1 MQLVLPQIATY
12 WAPSADT
19 DRYGKPVSSAP
30 VQLACRWE
38 DRTSVVMG
46 KAGEEITSK
55 TRVFF
60 AQDVDIDGYLML
72 GESNAIDPAPLDEAY
87 EIQAKSTTPNLRG
100 LQSLTTVYL

>member
-1 MQLVLPQIATY
+1 MQLVLPQTATY
-12 WAPSADT
+12 WAPSAGT
-19 DRYGKPVSSAP
+19 DRYGKPTSSAP

-46 KAGEEITSK
+46 KGGEEITSK

-60 AQDVDIDGYLML
+60 DQDVDIDGYLML
-72 GESNAIDPAPLDEAY
+72 GVSTALDPSPLDDAY
-87 EIQAKSTTPNLRG
+87 EIQAKSTTPDLRG